1 MPLLKR
7 LFWVYFLLLIFE
19 GALRKWVVPQL
30 AAPLLLVRDPISLL
44 IIWEAYRTSKWP
56 KQWTTATGLLTLFLF
71 TLCLVQTVIGNNP
84 WFIALY
90 GLRSY
95 LLPFPVAFI
104 MGENLDADDL
114 RKFGN
119 SILWLILPL
128 TALEVAQYLAP
139 ATSFLNTGA
148 GAGAGQIGSAAGHVR
163 ASATFSYVTGTI
175 CFAPL
180 AAAFILYGLVNDKFA
195 KKWLLLA
202 ATSCLILSIPI
213 SGSRSVVF
221 ELLAVLALVAIAAL
235 FGVSQF
241 AGTLKILLPLLAVSF
256 LVSLLPVFSD
266 ATTTLMQRFAAVSSA
281 RGDDNEGQSAWL
293 RVADP
298 IIHAAEDSLST
309 DTWTGTGMGYGSI
322 FASTVLTGSQE
333 FLSGEGEVDRVT
345 SEFGPIFGFAFLLF
359 RWLIEL
365 TLIAKALAKV
375 RDNQPLA
382 WLLIPLTLSTLSLG
396 ILEQPTEQG
405 FMVIGVA
412 FSLAALKLHHSPTE
426 LPQIPNH
433 RARVSRIHAPV

>member
-1 MPLLKR
+1 LKR

-19 GALRKWVVPQL
+19 GALRKWVIPQL

-44 IIWEAYRTSKWP
+44 IIWEAYRTAKWP
-56 KQWTTATGLLTLFLF
+56 RQWTTATGLLTLFLF
-71 TLCLVQTVIGNNP
+71 TLCLVQTIIGNNP

-104 MGENLDADDL
+104 IGENLDSDDL
-114 RKFGN
+114 RRFGN
-119 SILWLILPL
+119 CILWLILPL

-163 ASATFSYVTGTI
+163 ASATFSYVTGPI
-175 CFAPL
+175 CFAPM

-221 ELLAVLALVAIAAL
+221 ELLAVLAFVAVAAL

-266 ATTTLMQRFAAVSSA
+266 ATATLMQRFAAVSTA
-281 RGDDNEGQSAWL
+281 RGDESEGQSAYS
-293 RVADP
+293 RIASP
-298 IIHAAEDSLST
+298 IIQAAEDSLST
-309 DTWTGTGMGYGSI
+309 NTWTGTGMGYGSI
-322 FASTVLTGSQE
+322 FASTLLTGSHE

-345 SEFGPIFGFAFLLF
+345 SEFGPFFGFAFLLF
-359 RWLIEL
+359 RWLIQL

-375 RDNQPLA
+375 RDSQPLA

-412 FSLAALKLHHSPTE
+412 FSLAALKLRHSSTE